1 MRIIYN
7 AFLALYYFG
16 VWLFSLKNAKAKQWI
31 KGRKTTHKYL
41 SNFRDTN
48 CLWFHASS
56 LGEFEQISFLIETIK
71 QKFPREKILV
81 TFFSPSG
88 YEMKK
93 NFPFADHILYLPFDF
108 FNSIKPFIDSIQPKM
123 VFWVRYE
130 FWINTLEYLK
140 EKNIP
145 LILLNGVFR
154 KNISFLYKPYLKSC
168 LRSFSEIAVIN
179 KSSQENLDV
188 LGFSSTVIYDTRF
201 SRMRQVAQNAFEDK
215 IIQHF
220 VQAERVV
227 ICGSI
232 WANDDEILHSTIQ
245 HRKDIHWILAPHEVD
260 APRIAQLLSSYPHAQ
275 KYSQYEESIPTNI
288 LIIDCIGL
296 LARLYR
302 YADLAYVGGGFN
314 KVVHSLVEP
323 LAYSLPVIIGKNIA
337 KSEEAIDF
345 LHLGFVRKITSNEE
359 FQSVLNDLLA
369 NDNLII
375 RKEKK
380 HYFDQR
386 VDSIDKI
393 LNLTQRYISME

>member
-1 MRIIYN
+1 MGIIYN
-7 AFLALYYFG
+7 AFLLFYYFA
-16 VWLFSLKNAKAKQWI
+16 VWLFSSKNAKAKQWI
-31 KGRKTTHKYL
+31 EGRKTTHSYL
-41 SNFRDTN
+41 SNFQDTN

-71 QKFPREKILV
+71 QKFPQEKILV

-93 NFPFADHILYLPFDF
+93 NFPFANHVLYLPFDF
-108 FNSIKPFIDSIQPKM
+108 FSSIRLFIDSIQPKM

-130 FWINTLEYLK
+130 FWLNTLEYLK
-140 EKNIP
+140 KKNIP

-154 KNISFLYKPYLKSC
+154 KNISFLYKPYLKCC

-179 KSSQENLDV
+179 KSSQENLEV
-188 LGFSSTVIYDTRF
+188 LGFNSTVIYDTRF
-201 SRMRQVAQNAFEDK
+201 SRMWQVAQNPFEDK

-220 VQAERVV
+220 VQAEKVV

-232 WANDDEILHSTIQ
+232 WANDDEILKTSIR
-245 HRKDIHWILAPHEVD
+245 HRNDIHWILAPHEVD
-260 APRIAQLLSSYPHAQ
+260 DSRIAQLLSNYPHAQ
-275 KYSQYEESIPTNI
+275 KYSQYEESKPTNI

-337 KSEEAIDF
+337 KSEEANDF
-345 LHLGFVRKITSNEE
+345 IHLGFVSKIISDQE
-359 FQSVLNDLLA
+359 FQSALNDLLA
-369 NDNLII
+369 NDNHII

-380 HYFDQR
+380 HYFEQR

-393 LNLTQRYISME
+393 LNLTQRYISLE

>member
-1 MRIIYN
+1 MGIIYN
-7 AFLALYYFG
+7 AFLVFYYFA
-16 VWLFSLKNAKAKQWI
+16 VWLFSSKNAKAKQWI
-31 KGRKTTHKYL
+31 EGRKTTHSYL

-71 QKFPREKILV
+71 QKFPHEKILV

-108 FNSIKPFIDSIQPKM
+108 FSSIKPFIECIQPKM

-130 FWINTLEYLK
+130 FWLNTLEYVR
-140 EKNIP
+140 EKDIP

-154 KNISFLYKPYLKSC
+154 NNISFLYKPYLKSC

-179 KSSQENLDV
+179 KSSQLNLDA
-188 LGFSSTVIYDTRF
+188 LGFCSTVIYDTRY
-201 SRMRQVAQNAFEDK
+201 SRMRQVALNPFEDK

-220 VQAERVV
+220 VQTEKVV

-232 WANDDEILHSTIQ
+232 WANDDEILNTTIR
-245 HRKDIHWILAPHEVD
+245 HRNDIHWILAPHEVD
-260 APRIAQLLSSYPHAQ
+260 DSRIAQLLSYYPHAQ
-275 KYSQYEESIPTNI
+275 KYSQYEESKPTNI

-323 LAYSLPVIIGKNIA
+323 LAYSLPVIIGKNIT

-345 LHLGFVRKITSNEE
+345 IQLGFVRKITSDQE
-359 FQSVLNDLLA
+359 FQSALNALLA
-369 NDNLII
+369 NDNLSI
-375 RKEKK
+375 RKEKE
-380 HYFDQR
+380 HYFEQR

-393 LNLTQRYISME
+393 LNLTQRYISLE